1 MTDPAPDPA
10 LDPGLDPSETR
21 AAAISGALQRADNDL
36 VLSFLRVRRAIGLL
50 GFFLPAA
57 LVAYAATL
65 GGTLLPT
72 MSDYHYTPMRE
83 IFVGT
88 LSANAVF
95 LWSYEGYR
103 PRPGEVLSDRMAA
116 RTASLG
122 ALAVALAPTLPEAP
136 AICTLSQC
144 LLGDRAAALIHL
156 AGATAFFGALAA
168 FCLILFVR
176 GTEDGREKR
185 GSNRIYR
192 VCGWTIVACLAAIA
206 AIFVVPGA
214 AARLAPLRPVFWL
227 ETVATFAFAVSW
239 LVKGDALRPVVR
251 AAG

>member
-1 MTDPAPDPA
+1 
-10 LDPGLDPSETR
+10 
-21 AAAISGALQRADNDL
+21 
-36 VLSFLRVRRAIGLL
+36 
-50 GFFLPAA
+50 
-57 LVAYAATL
+57 
-65 GGTLLPT
+65 
-72 MSDYHYTPMRE
+72 
-83 IFVGT
+83 
-88 LSANAVF
+88 
-95 LWSYEGYR
+95 
-103 PRPGEVLSDRMAA
+103 MAA

-168 FCLILFVR
+168 FCLVLFVR

-206 AIFVVPGA
+206 AIFVVPGV